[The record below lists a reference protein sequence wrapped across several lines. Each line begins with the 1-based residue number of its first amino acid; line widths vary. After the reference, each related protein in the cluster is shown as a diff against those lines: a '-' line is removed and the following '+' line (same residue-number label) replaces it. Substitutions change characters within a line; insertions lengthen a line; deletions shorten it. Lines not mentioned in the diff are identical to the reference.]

1 MTKGKPD
8 LEKTGRKIALVI
20 AGTGVAWVA
29 VNALGA
35 ALGWTPR
42 ALALFDIAAI
52 AAFGWAIWMIYG
64 LWRARQEK

>member
-1 MTKGKPD
+1 MTQAKPD
-8 LEKTGRKIALVI
+8 QGKTGRKIALVI
-20 AGTGVAWVA
+20 AGTGVAWII

-35 ALGWTPR
+35 AMGWTSR
-42 ALALFDIAAI
+42 TLALFDLAAL